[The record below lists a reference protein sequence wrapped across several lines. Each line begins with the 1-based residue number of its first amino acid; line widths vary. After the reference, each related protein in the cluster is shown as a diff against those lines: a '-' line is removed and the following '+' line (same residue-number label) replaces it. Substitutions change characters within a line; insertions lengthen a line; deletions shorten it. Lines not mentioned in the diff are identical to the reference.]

1 MLWPL
6 LLAGEF
12 FKLSRHDGVLIVV
25 IDGVILAVLIFVLIV
40 LFCIVIFVV
49 FVVCVFVGVLFFF
62 IVVVVIAAVQDTICK
77 DEQIP
82 LVEYASKGKKTLQDS
97 PFTDCVL
104 LRSRVSQRVFA
115 TLWYFLEVLS

>member
-62 IVVVVIAAVQDTICK
+62 IVVVVVAAVQDTICK

-97 PFTDCVL
+97 PFTACAL